1 MTIMNTRSNF
11 DQSLKDLKALQLK
24 MADEAQAAIKNSMLA
39 LLNKDLQL
47 AQKVVDSDSVLDDLE
62 YEIHDRALMLIARQS
77 PVAKDLRRL
86 HVALRVSS
94 EVERLGDIAVNIA
107 KSAIHI
113 GNEKHVKE
121 LIDIPHM
128 MEIALEM
135 VSDAIT
141 AFYSEDPVL
150 AKKCAEKDD
159 QVDEMF
165 GSLVKELLTY
175 IPQNPDFTNQIIQ
188 LAFVCRFI
196 ERIADHSTNIAENV
210 IYLET
215 GKRYNLNA

>member
-1 MTIMNTRSNF
+1 MFMNTRSKF
-11 DQSLKDLKALQLK
+11 DQNLKELKSLQLN
-24 MADEAQAAIKNSMLA
+24 MAAEAETAIKNAMLA
-39 LLNKDLQL
+39 LLNQDIGL
-47 AQKVVDSDSVLDDLE
+47 ASKVMNGDQVIDDLE
-62 YEIHDRALMLIARQS
+62 YDIHEKVLQLIAQQS

-86 HVALRVSS
+86 HVALTVSS

-107 KSAIHI
+107 KSVVHI
-113 GNEKHVKE
+113 GNEKYLKE
-121 LIDIPHM
+121 LSEIPKM
-128 MEIALEM
+128 MEMATEM
-135 VSDAIT
+135 LTEAIT
-141 AFYSEDPVL
+141 AFYSEDPAL

-165 GSLVKELLTY
+165 GDILKELLTY
-175 IPQNPDFTNQIIQ
+175 TPQNPDSTNQIIQ
-188 LAFVCRFI
+188 LAFVCRSI

>member
-1 MTIMNTRSNF
+1 MNTRSNF
-11 DQSLKDLKALQLK
+11 DQSLKELKALQLK
-24 MADEAQAAIKNSMLA
+24 MAGEAETAIKNAMLS
-39 LLNKDLQL
+39 LLNQDIEL
-47 AQKVVDSDSVLDDLE
+47 AKKVINGDNLIDNLE
-62 YEIHDRALMLIARQS
+62 YEIHEKALMLIARQS

-107 KSAIHI
+107 KSTVHI

-121 LIDIPHM
+121 LIDIPKM
-128 MEIALEM
+128 MEMALEM
-135 VSDAIT
+135 VTDAIT
-141 AFYSEDPVL
+141 AFYSEDQEL
-150 AKKCAEKDD
+150 ARKCAEKDD

-165 GSLVKELLTY
+165 GDLVKELLTY

-188 LAFVCRFI
+188 LAFVCRYI

-210 IYLET
+210 VYLET
-215 GKRYNLNA
+215 GNRFNLNA

>member
-1 MTIMNTRSNF
+1 MFMNTRSNF
-11 DQSLKDLKALQLK
+11 DESLKELKSLQLK
-24 MADEAQAAIKNSMLA
+24 MADEAETAIKNAMLS
-39 LLNKDLQL
+39 LLNQDIEL
-47 AQKVVDSDSVLDDLE
+47 ANKVINNDNIIDDLE
-62 YEIHDRALMLIARQS
+62 YEIHEKALMLIAMQS

-107 KSAIHI
+107 KSVVHI
-113 GNEKHVKE
+113 GDEKHLKE
-121 LIDIPHM
+121 LIDIPRM
-128 MEIALEM
+128 MEMALEM
-135 VSDAIT
+135 LTEAIT
-141 AFYSEDPVL
+141 AFYAEDPAL

-159 QVDEMF
+159 QVDKMF
-165 GSLVKELLTY
+165 GELVKELLTY

-210 IYLET
+210 VYLET
-215 GKRYNLNA
+215 GKRFNLNK

>member
-1 MTIMNTRSNF
+1 MFMNMRSNF
-11 DQSLKDLKALQLK
+11 DQNLKELKSLQLK
-24 MADEAQAAIKNSMLA
+24 MADEAQVSIKNAMLA
-39 LLNKDLQL
+39 LLNQDIQL
-47 AQKVVDSDSVLDDLE
+47 AEKVINGDNVIDDLE
-62 YEIHDRALMLIARQS
+62 YEIHDKALMLIARQS

-107 KSAIHI
+107 KSALHI

-128 MEIALEM
+128 MEMALEM
-135 VSDAIT
+135 VSEAIT
-141 AFYSEDPVL
+141 SFYSEDIEL
-150 AKKCAEKDD
+150 AEKCAEKDD
-159 QVDEMF
+159 KVDQMF

>member
-1 MTIMNTRSNF
+1 MNTRSNF
-11 DQSLKDLKALQLK
+11 DESLKELKSMQLK
-24 MADEAQAAIKNSMLA
+24 MAGEAETAIKNAMLA
-39 LLNKDLQL
+39 LLNQDIEL
-47 AQKVVDSDSVLDDLE
+47 AHSVINGDNVIDDLE
-62 YEIHDRALMLIARQS
+62 YEIHEKALMLIARQS

-107 KSAIHI
+107 KSAVHI

-135 VSDAIT
+135 LTDAIT
-141 AFYSEDPVL
+141 AFYSEDS
-150 AKKCAEKDD
+150 AMAQKCAEKDD
-159 QVDEMF
+159 QVDKMF
-165 GSLVKELLTY
+165 GELVQELLTY

-196 ERIADHSTNIAENV
+196 ERMADHSTNIAENV
-210 IYLET
+210 VYLET